1 MNNLKSLSAY
11 ALVFVSVSLSAQD
24 ATLSTSENEKI
35 ILYNSQPVKVEL
47 AGDKIKYFIGDA
59 PGSYMKGYKLEKAL
73 KIKPAIIAT
82 TEKVEQNEE
91 MVNGNYAIISSE
103 KVLLNYKAG
112 FATLDKAMINK
123 LNEISVYLKSDT
135 GAKVLL
141 TSHHISDNAMGSKLA
156 ENRLRAAVS
165 YLKIKGISIDRIK
178 TDTQKRSGLKDVIA
192 VNYLK

>member
-1 MNNLKSLSAY
+1 LLRLK
-11 ALVFVSVSLSAQD
+11 
-24 ATLSTSENEKI
+24 
-35 ILYNSQPVKVEL
+35 
-47 AGDKIKYFIGDA
+47 
-59 PGSYMKGYKLEKAL
+59 KL
-73 KIKPAIIAT
+73 
-82 TEKVEQNEE
+82 
-91 MVNGNYAIISSE
+91 IISSE

-192 VNYLK
+192 VNYNRIWYA